1 MDDMT
6 SIVLIIIIVLLAC
19 ALLIERRRYTT
30 LHTALGQDSMELDTY
45 KRLTEII
52 FQNVHAFILLID
64 TNFVVKK
71 TNYYTQTSTLS
82 TFEPKKVGDLL
93 HCNNALS
100 AEKGCGT
107 HPLCSKCPIR
117 HAIQHAFDTKSNFE
131 NLEGGLTILEENGRQ
146 KNELF
151 ALISGTYITIK
162 GEGHIVLT
170 IHDITK
176 LKKIEQS
183 LIDAKHKA
191 EESNRSKSIFLANMS
206 HEIRTPLNAII
217 GFAEVLAN
225 AKTEEEKKQF
235 QEIIQSN
242 GDLLLQLVNDILDM
256 SKIEAG
262 TMEFVYSEVDVNI
275 LMLDLLQFFKMKLK
289 NQESNVQ
296 LFLEKGADTCTIKTD
311 RNRLS
316 QLVTNF
322 LTNAIKYTK
331 EGTITMGYQVK
342 PDEVYFYV
350 RDTGIGIPE
359 EKLPKLF
366 ERFYQVDKTH
376 EGNGLGLSI
385 CKTIIEKFGGNI
397 GADSVVGKG
406 STFWFTIPTKIK
418 K

>member
-1 MDDMT
+1 MT

-242 GDLLLQLVNDILDM
+242 GDLLLQTRERHPRYV
-256 SKIEAG
+256 E
-262 TMEFVYSEVDVNI
+262 
-275 LMLDLLQFFKMKLK
+275 
-289 NQESNVQ
+289 
-296 LFLEKGADTCTIKTD
+296 D
-311 RNRLS
+311 RS
-316 QLVTNF
+316 
-322 LTNAIKYTK
+322 
-331 EGTITMGYQVK
+331 GH
-342 PDEVYFYV
+342 D
-350 RDTGIGIPE
+350 
-359 EKLPKLF
+359 
-366 ERFYQVDKTH
+366 
-376 EGNGLGLSI
+376 GNLSI
-385 CKTIIEKFGGNI
+385 RK
-397 GADSVVGKG
+397 
-406 STFWFTIPTKIK
+406 STSTSSCSTCCSSSR
-418 K
+418 